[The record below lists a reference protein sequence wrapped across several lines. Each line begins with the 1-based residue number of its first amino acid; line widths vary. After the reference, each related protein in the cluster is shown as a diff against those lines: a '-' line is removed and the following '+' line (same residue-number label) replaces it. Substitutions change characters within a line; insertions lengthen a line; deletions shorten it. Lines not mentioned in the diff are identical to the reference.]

1 MSEKFIKRLIS
12 ISYTDKNIIYDLHYC
27 SRQSFIQNMPKMLVV
42 RKHPSRG
49 VLIKRCCE
57 NLQQIYR
64 CDFKK
69 AALQLYLNH
78 TSALV
83 SPVNLLYIF
92 RKTVPKNTS
101 GGLLLVVEYLRT
113 SNSFEAVNNEV
124 LLLKLVAM
132 ELLRYQRIGLYVM
145 ITKNVYR

>member
-1 MSEKFIKRLIS
+1 MPEKFIKRLIS

-49 VLIKRCCE
+49 VLMKRCCE

-69 AALQLYLNH
+69 AALQLYLNR

-83 SPVNLLYIF
+83 FSCKFAVYF
-92 RKTVPKNTS
+92 QKNCS
-101 GGLLLVVEYLRT
+101 
-113 SNSFEAVNNEV
+113 
-124 LLLKLVAM
+124 
-132 ELLRYQRIGLYVM
+132 
-145 ITKNVYR
+145 